1 LKSNKACSADNIRR
15 ARFSRQQ
22 YTLAAGI
29 LLIGTIGSNRSN
41 GCGPDF
47 PNWLLAQG
55 DQAVLVAPEGNF
67 AAELARMNLGRPR
80 VLAIPPEEPF
90 NYTAQSI
97 SAEVADLRR
106 ALKQAGT
113 APEEVTR
120 ICSEHEHQRRLLA
133 EAVGA
138 QQGWEDSNSVADTQ
152 TDADEQPRKTRPVFP
167 NVTVTEGLPDEFAD
181 YFEGFVA
188 SHNPKVTDKQNAR
201 AAWERLLARPEGE
214 RRYKSTWAAFM
225 LGKSWE
231 KSDPDKALNHFKQVR
246 ELANLG
252 YRDSLGL
259 AAASLGLESRV
270 YLEQKKY
277 EAAIETYLDQLASG
291 DPTSTNSLLTAAA
304 NALTSGAD
312 TLRSLARNP
321 RTQKVITAYLICR
334 PTGSS
339 FYGEQ
344 SSEES
349 DEPKAAHVVETPA
362 AAWLKAAEQA
372 QIKDMDSAEALA
384 LAAYRANDTDQA
396 SRWIKRAPG
405 SPLAQWLQAKLLLR
419 AGKLQSAAALL
430 ARVSTQFPIIHE
442 GTNAPAPVERK
453 DTLTVD
459 GNYYYP
465 TSAERQVHGEL
476 GVLRLSRGEYV
487 EALDSLLNAG
497 FWMDAAYVADR
508 VLTVEELKSYVDRFW
523 PPVTADQVAKEQEHF
538 GGSELC
544 PAVLREKIRYLLARR
559 LTRESHGDLARDYFP
574 AAWLMGFDQLMTTLS
589 SGWNETLQPPERA
602 SGLFEAALIT
612 RTNGMELMGTEV
624 APDWHYHLG
633 NYEDGVTG
641 EDRSTNAAAL
651 LVRPSNDEL
660 RRNAEHQTD
669 PNIRF
674 HYRYQAASLAWE
686 AARLLPD
693 NNDETAYIL
702 WTGGSFL
709 KYKDP
714 QTANLF
720 YKALV
725 RRNRKTLLGAE
736 ADRQRWFPTIDE
748 NGNIVVRERRIE
760 EPKESPEPKDTP
772 EPQTMQQISTEDS
785 TSIVAEPPESESM
798 QGYEYEVRS
807 GDSLSSIAEEFT
819 RAGVPVSP
827 EEILQA
833 NGLHSTS
840 LKIGQR
846 LFVPAKR
853 Q

>member
-1 LKSNKACSADNIRR
+1 M
-15 ARFSRQQ
+15 
-22 YTLAAGI
+22 
-29 LLIGTIGSNRSN
+29 
-41 GCGPDF
+41 
-47 PNWLLAQG
+47 LAQG
-55 DQAVLVAPEGNF
+55 DKAVLVAPEGNF
-67 AAELARMNLGRPR
+67 AAELARLNLGRPR
-80 VLAIPPEEPF
+80 VLAIPPEESSG
-90 NYTAQSI
+90 YTAQSI
-97 SAEVADLRR
+97 DAELADLRR

-113 APEEVTR
+113 TPDEISR
-120 ICSEHEHQRRLLA
+120 ICSEHERQRRLLA
-133 EAVGA
+133 QAVEA

-152 TDADEQPRKTRPVFP
+152 TDANEPPRRTRPVFP
-167 NVTVTEGLPDEFAD
+167 NVTLTEGLPDEFAD

-188 SHNPKVTDKQNAR
+188 WHNPSVIDKENAR
-201 AAWERLLARPEGE
+201 TAWERLLARPEEE

-231 KSDPDKALNHFKQVR
+231 KTDQDKALNYFKQVR
-246 ELANLG
+246 ELAKQG

-259 AAASLGLESRV
+259 AAASLGLEARV

-277 EAAIETYLDQLASG
+277 EAAIDTYLDQLASG
-291 DPTSTNSLLTAAA
+291 DPTATNSLASAAA

-312 TLRSLARNP
+312 ALRSLARNT

-344 SSEES
+344 PSEES
-349 DEPKAAHVVETPA
+349 DEPKATDVVETPA
-362 AAWLKAAEQA
+362 AAWLKATEQA

-384 LAAYRANDTDQA
+384 LAAYRANDMDKA

-430 ARVSTQFPIIHE
+430 ARVSTQFPIVHE
-442 GTNAPAPVERK
+442 GTNAPAPIERK

-465 TSAERQVHGEL
+465 TSAERHVHGEL
-476 GVLRLSRGEYV
+476 GVLRLSRGEYA

-497 FWMDAAYVADR
+497 FWMDAAYVAER
-508 VLTVEELKSYVDRFW
+508 VLTTDELKSYVDHFW
-523 PPVTADQVAKEQEHF
+523 PAVTRDQIATERERF
-538 GGSELC
+538 GDSQVC
-544 PAVLREKIRYLLARR
+544 PAVLREEIRYLLARR

-574 AAWLMGFDQLMTTLS
+574 AAWLTGYGQLMLTLS
-589 SGWNETLQPPERA
+589 NGWNETWPSPERA
-602 SGLFEAALIT
+602 SALFEAALIT

-633 NYEDGVTG
+633 NYAEGVTG
-641 EDRSTNAAAL
+641 EDRSTNEAAV

-660 RRNAEHQTD
+660 HRNGEHQPD
-669 PNIRF
+669 PNRRF

-686 AARLLPD
+686 AAKLLPN
-693 NNDETAYIL
+693 NNDQTAYVL

-709 KYKDP
+709 KHKDP
-714 QTANLF
+714 QTADLF

-736 ADRQRWFPTIDE
+736 ADRQRWFPILDE
-748 NGNIVVRERRIE
+748 NGNIV
-760 EPKESPEPKDTP
+760 PKEREVQEPQQSLELQDTP
-772 EPQTMQQISTEDS
+772 EPQPMEQIITPEDAGS
-785 TSIVAEPPESESM
+785 SATDTSESEPM
-798 QGYEYEVRS
+798 QGYEYVIRH
-807 GDSLSSIAEEFT
+807 GDSLSSIVRDFT
-819 RAGVPVSP
+819 RARVPVTP
-827 EEILQA
+827 DDLLQA
-833 NGLHSTS
+833 NPGLDPAK
-840 LKIGQR
+840 LMIGQK

-853 Q
+853 E